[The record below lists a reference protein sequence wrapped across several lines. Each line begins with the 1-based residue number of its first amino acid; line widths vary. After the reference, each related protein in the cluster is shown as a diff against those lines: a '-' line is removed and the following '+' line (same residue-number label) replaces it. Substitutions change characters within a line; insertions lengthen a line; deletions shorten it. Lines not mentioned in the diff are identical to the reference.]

1 MSTAY
6 ALSAL
11 SVLRGRHPVPRSHV
25 DRAAAYLLTQQEP
38 ATGQFV
44 SITDMAGP
52 RPIPYDVPL
61 MSTAWSVLAL
71 SLALEGPAWNNEGG
85 RRDV

>member
-1 MSTAY
+1 M
-6 ALSAL
+6 
-11 SVLRGRHPVPRSHV
+11 V
-25 DRAAAYLLTQQEP
+25 
-38 ATGQFV
+38 
-44 SITDMAGP
+44 GP

-71 SLALEGPAWNNEGG
+71 SLALEGPVWNTEGG